1 MKIRLVEADCS
12 MRIDGWTD
20 EQRDM
25 TKLIIAM
32 SNIVNTPNKYF

>member
-1 MKIRLVEADCS
+1 MKIRLVEAECS

-20 EQRDM
+20 EQTDM

-32 SNIVNTPNKYF
+32 SNTVNTHNESF